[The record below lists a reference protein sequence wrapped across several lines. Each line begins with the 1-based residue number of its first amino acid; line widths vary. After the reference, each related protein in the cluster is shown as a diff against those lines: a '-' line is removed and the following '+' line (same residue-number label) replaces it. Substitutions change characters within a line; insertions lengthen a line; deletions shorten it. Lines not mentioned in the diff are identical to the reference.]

1 MENEIYTE
9 EARLE
14 PIVKDHMDRIHE
26 INQRS
31 CKEHGIASM
40 SVCCATDLLDKG
52 AFIGGVTMAFHGSTQ
67 NQFEM
72 LYQLVITCYNGLVAE
87 SNERYANILWNS
99 FSKQVIAKKEH
110 FSFGMVEFAEGL
122 AEGLLKMLSE
132 KDKDT
137 EDSDE
142 NRE

>member
-9 EARLE
+9 KAKLE

-26 INQRS
+26 INQKL

-52 AFIGGVTMAFHGSTQ
+52 AFIGGVTMALHGSTR
-67 NQFEM
+67 NKFEM
-72 LYQLVITCYNGLVAE
+72 LYQLVKVCYDNLIEDTSNKGYAE
-87 SNERYANILWNS
+87 MLWNS
-99 FSKQVIAKKEH
+99 FSKQVVARKEY
-110 FSFGMVEFAEGL
+110 FQFGWSEFAE
-122 AEGLLKMLSE
+122 ELLKE
-132 KDKDT
+132 IGKKFG

-142 NRE
+142 DNE

>member
-9 EARLE
+9 KARLE

-26 INQRS
+26 INQKL

-40 SVCCATDLLDKG
+40 SVCCATDFLDKG
-52 AFIGGVTMAFHGSTQ
+52 AFIGGVTMALHGTGK
-67 NQFEM
+67 NKFEM
-72 LYQLVITCYNGLVAE
+72 LYQLVKACYDGLVEETAE
-87 SNERYANILWNS
+87 KYAKILWNS
-99 FSKQVIAKKEH
+99 FSKQVIARKEY
-110 FSFGMVEFAEGL
+110 FSFGMGEFAEGL
-122 AEGLLKMLSE
+122 LEMLSE

-142 NRE
+142 NNE

>member
-9 EARLE
+9 KARLE

-26 INQRS
+26 ISQKS

-52 AFIGGVTMAFHGSTQ
+52 AYIGGVTMAFHGTTK
-67 NQFEM
+67 NKFEM
-72 LYQLVITCYNGLVAE
+72 LYQLVKACYDGLIEESAE
-87 SNERYANILWNS
+87 QYAKILWNS
-99 FSKQVIAKKEH
+99 FSKQVIAREEH
-110 FSFGMVEFAEGL
+110 FSFGMGEF

-132 KDKDT
+132 KDKGT